1 MMVDLNKLGEDM
13 RIARKF
19 AVVAVLA
26 ASVALAGCSLFSKDA
41 PKNPPAKLVEFKE
54 SMPVRQ
60 VWRESIGKA
69 DDYTFSPALNGDSV
83 IAASEDGS
91 IIRIDAARGK
101 VQWRISAGSN
111 LTAGVGTDGNT
122 IAVVGD
128 KGQVMAFDGDGKLR
142 WKAQATSEILSAPA
156 VGNGVVIVRGVDNRI
171 MGFDAASGEK
181 RWNLPRAVPTL
192 TLRSAPGIVIDGPL
206 AYVGMPG
213 GRLIALQTSN
223 GVVRWE
229 AAVGEPRGATE
240 LERVADVSGSPVVI
254 GGEVCA
260 VSYQGR
266 IACFDTRT
274 GNPRWTKN
282 FSSTAGISVDER
294 FVLAADDKGTVTALA
309 RDTGSSVW
317 TNKTLGYRGLTTPAS
332 FGRAVVVSDFEGFL
346 HFLSREDGAMLAR
359 RTIDGSPVT
368 GSPLTYESNLIV
380 QTHHGEIVAYAAD

>member
-1 MMVDLNKLGEDM
+1 MMMVDLNKLGEDM

-19 AVVAVLA
+19 AVVVVLA
-26 ASVALAGCSLFSKDA
+26 ALAGCSLFHKDP
-41 PKNPPAKLVEFKE
+41 PKNPPATLTEFKE
-54 SMPVRQ
+54 TMPVRQ

-69 DDYTFSPALNGDSV
+69 EAYTFSPALNGDSV
-83 IAASEDGS
+83 IAASEDGT
-91 IIRIDAARGK
+91 IIRIDAAKGH
-101 VQWRISAGSN
+101 VQWRISAGTS

-156 VGNGVVIVRGVDNRI
+156 VGNGMVIVRGVDNRI
-171 MGFDAASGEK
+171 IGFDAASGEK
-181 RWNLPRAVPTL
+181 RWNQLRAVPTL
-192 TLRSAPGIVIDGPL
+192 TLRSAPGIVIDGSL
-206 AYVGMPG
+206 AYVGLPG
-213 GRLIALQTSN
+213 GRLVALQTSN
-223 GVVRWE
+223 GAVRWE

-240 LERVADVSGSPVVI
+240 LERVADVSGSPVAI

-266 IACFDTRT
+266 IGCFDDRT
-274 GNPRWTKN
+274 GNARWTKS
-282 FSSTAGISVDER
+282 FSSTAGIAVDER

-317 TNKTLGYRGLTTPAS
+317 TNKALGYRDLTTPAS
-332 FGRAVVVSDFEGFL
+332 FGRAVVVSDFEGFV
-346 HFLSREDGAMLAR
+346 HFLSREDGALLAR
-359 RTIDGSPVT
+359 RQIDGSPVT
-368 GSPLTYESNLIV
+368 GSPLVYDANLIV